1 MPASRHTS
9 MASSIGPRS
18 PTSASSTR
26 PILPNST
33 PDTSASSSTTR
44 NRADNNAS
52 PSAAASDSSSQTV
65 AQASANIQPADAGDD
80 EPELAAIYEDPTKV
94 SRNDE
99 LKEWRSWK
107 IHWLYLALLLLT
119 VISFTIVITGITIF
133 SFRNNG
139 FARESQPPGFI
150 ERHPGLRKAIWE
162 QGIFYTAFP
171 AFIMTVYR
179 TMWDASV
186 MAFADRQPYV
196 DLMKKNGR
204 SPARTILLDYKM
216 ETLLTRWILAFRNR
230 HFLLSACMLSSL
242 VLSFAIV
249 PLTSFF
255 LIMDS
260 TLANSTLPL
269 TFDTYFNSSFMPKFP
284 DFSNMPNTRL
294 VLDTA
299 AGAHLLN
306 LSLPPHTDEVF
317 VFPAFTVLNDL
328 GGSNLTLQTAAYG
341 VDSGC
346 VEIPESKYNT
356 TFRYVSD
363 TMILVEV
370 DATDRECA
378 VSHTLGVRTAIYSPE
393 IFMSSWWTM
402 TCSMEAGLT
411 RIGVLAARYD
421 RISQTVHNL
430 TVISCS
436 PSYFVTSGKLTQ
448 QSVFGSSRDILRFDE
463 DVRKRK
469 AQSFFEVYVMKFFLE
484 KEIHSMHYMYPGG
497 DFDGN
502 EFTRDILRLSQQ
514 RRPSEPLHPTVLLN
528 ATQNMYETVYAVFAS
543 LYLFRALET
552 PINGTGIYTILEKR
566 LFVVPSIA
574 YVILGVLG
582 ATALLNIGLFFAA
595 QEESMLKEE
604 PYSLI
609 SYAGLLY
616 KTEIQT
622 MLMEMI
628 VSRDRDPGR
637 ARETAKKMW
646 NLDKVNWLYSR
657 EKRRITFSGEVPLQS
672 MVGTRTKT
680 GARAG
685 IGSSILGIRKR
696 RVVNQAPN
704 V

>member
-1 MPASRHTS
+1 

-18 PTSASSTR
+18 STSASSTR
-26 PILPNST
+26 PILPNSS
-33 PDTSASSSTTR
+33 PDNSASPPATHNRAANNVSPAAVTSASSS
-44 NRADNNAS
+44 
-52 PSAAASDSSSQTV
+52 QTV
-65 AQASANIQPADAGDD
+65 NQTSSANGQPAHAGDD
-80 EPELAAIYEDPTKV
+80 EPELAAILEDPTKV

-119 VISFTIVITGITIF
+119 VTSFIIAITGITIF

-150 ERHPGLRKAIWE
+150 ERHPALRKAIWE

-242 VLSFAIV
+242 VLSFAII

-269 TFDTYFNSSFMPKFP
+269 TFDTYFSSSFKPKFP
-284 DFSNMPNTRL
+284 DFANMPNIRL

-306 LSLPPHTDEVF
+306 LSLPPHTDDVF
-317 VFPAFTVLNDL
+317 VFPAFTTLKDL

-346 VEIPESKYNT
+346 VEIPESEYNT
-356 TFRYVSD
+356 TFKYVTD
-363 TMILVEV
+363 NALIVEV

-378 VSHTLGVRTAIYSPE
+378 ISHTLGIRTAVYSPE
-393 IFMSSWWTM
+393 IFMSSWYTM
-402 TCSMEAGLT
+402 TCSMEAGWT
-411 RIGVLAARYD
+411 RIGILAARYD
-421 RISQTVHNL
+421 RASETVQNL
-430 TVISCS
+430 TVISCR
-436 PSYFVTSGKLTQ
+436 PSYFVTSGELTQ
-448 QSVFGSSRDILRFDE
+448 QSVAGSSRDVLRFDE
-463 DVRKRK
+463 DVHERK
-469 AQSFFEVYVMKFFLE
+469 AQSISEIYAMKYFLE
-484 KEIHSMHYMYPGG
+484 KDIHNMQYIYLGE
-497 DFDGN
+497 DFGGN
-502 EFTRDILRLSQQ
+502 EFTRDILHLSQQ
-514 RRPSEPLHPTVLLN
+514 RRPSEPLHPSVLLN
-528 ATQNMYETVYAVFAS
+528 ATQNMYETVYAVFAG

-552 PINGTGIYTILEKR
+552 PVNGTGIYTVLEKR

-574 YVILGVLG
+574 YIILGVLG

-595 QEESMLKEE
+595 KQESMLKEE

-628 VSRDRDPGR
+628 VSKDRDPGR

-657 EKRRITFSGEVPLQS
+657 EKRRITFSGEVPLQT
-672 MVGTRTKT
+672 MVGTRAKT

-685 IGSSILGIRKR
+685 IGRSMFGVRKR
-696 RVVNQAPN
+696 SLVNQAPN